1 MNFLATQSF
10 MEDNTTSK
18 KPYFIRAMFEW
29 ISDNGYTPHLLIDA
43 SFENMSIPRNFVQN
57 ERITLNISSSATR
70 NLTIDSD
77 LISFDARFEGKTMNV
92 QLPYEAVINIFA
104 RETGEGMALSS
115 EPDTA
120 NSGLVKKSIK
130 KDKTPH

>member
-1 MNFLATQSF
+1 
-10 MEDNTTSK
+10 MEENTTSK

-43 SFENMSIPRNFVQN
+43 SFENISIPRKFVEN

-77 LISFDARFEGKTMNV
+77 MISFDARFEGKTMNV

-104 RETGEGMALSS
+104 RETGEGMAFPS
-115 EPDTA
+115 ESD
-120 NSGLVKKSIK
+120 LKKKVFHKKNIE
-130 KDKTPH
+130 KDKVSHLKLVE

>member
-1 MNFLATQSF
+1 
-10 MEDNTTSK
+10 MEDNTISK

-43 SFENMSIPRNFVQN
+43 SFDNISIPRKFVEK

-77 LISFDARFEGKTMNV
+77 VISFDARFDGKSMSV
-92 QLPYEAVINIFA
+92 EFPPEAVINIYA
-104 RETGEGMALSS
+104 RETSEGMFFQS
-115 EPDTA
+115 ESDA
-120 NSGLVKKSIK
+120 MKNGLNKKNVE
-130 KDKTPH
+130 KDKASHLKLVE

>member
-1 MNFLATQSF
+1 
-10 MEDNTTSK
+10 MEDNTISK

-43 SFENMSIPRNFVQN
+43 SFDNISIPRKFVEK

-77 LISFDARFEGKTMNV
+77 IISFDARFDGKSMSV
-92 QLPYEAVINIFA
+92 EFPPEAVINIYA
-104 RETGEGMALSS
+104 RETSEGMFFQS
-115 EPDTA
+115 ESDA
-120 NSGLVKKSIK
+120 MKNGLNKKNVE
-130 KDKTPH
+130 KDKASHLKLVE

>member
-1 MNFLATQSF
+1 

-43 SFENMSIPRNFVQN
+43 SFENMSIPRKFVEN

-77 LISFDARFEGKTMNV
+77 MISFDARFEGKTMNV

-104 RETGEGMALSS
+104 RETGEGMAFSS
-115 EPDTA
+115 ESDTA
-120 NSGLVKKSIK
+120 NRDLVKKSVK
-130 KDKTPH
+130 KDKTPHLKLVE

>member
-1 MNFLATQSF
+1 
-10 MEDNTTSK
+10 MEDNTISK

-43 SFENMSIPRNFVQN
+43 SFDNISIPRKFVEK

-77 LISFDARFEGKTMNV
+77 IISFDARFDGKPMSV
-92 QLPYEAVINIFA
+92 HFPPEAVINIYA
-104 RETGEGMALSS
+104 RETSEGMAFQPESDAMKNEL
-115 EPDTA
+115 
-120 NSGLVKKSIK
+120 NKKNVD
-130 KDKTPH
+130 KDKASHLKLVE

>member
-1 MNFLATQSF
+1 
-10 MEDNTTSK
+10 MEDSTTSK

-29 ISDNGYTPHLLIDA
+29 ICDNGCTPHLLIDA
-43 SFENMSIPRNFVQN
+43 SLENMSIPRKFVEN

-77 LISFDARFEGKTMNV
+77 MISFDARFEGKTMNV

-104 RETGEGMALSS
+104 RETGEGMAFSS
-115 EPDTA
+115 ESDSA
-120 NSGLVKKSIK
+120 NSGLVKKNVK
-130 KDKTPH
+130 RDKASHLKLVE

>member
-1 MNFLATQSF
+1 

-70 NLTIDSD
+70 NLTINSD
-77 LISFDARFEGKTMNV
+77 LISFDARFEGKTMEV
-92 QLPYEAVINIFA
+92 QLPCEAIINIFA
-104 RETGEGMALSS
+104 RETGEGMAFTS
-115 EPDTA
+115 EPDNP
-120 NSGLVKKSIK
+120 NSDLVKKSIK
-130 KDKTPH
+130 KDKTPHLKLVE

>member
-1 MNFLATQSF
+1 

-104 RETGEGMALSS
+104 RETGEGMAFSS
-115 EPDTA
+115 ESD
-120 NSGLVKKSIK
+120 LKKKGFHKKNIE
-130 KDKTPH
+130 KDKASHLKLVE

>member
-1 MNFLATQSF
+1 
-10 MEDNTTSK
+10 MEDNTISK

-43 SFENMSIPRNFVQN
+43 SFDNISIPRKFVEK

-77 LISFDARFEGKTMNV
+77 IISFDARFDGKSMSV
-92 QLPYEAVINIFA
+92 EFPPEAVINIYA
-104 RETGEGMALSS
+104 RETSEGMFFQPESDAMK
-115 EPDTA
+115 
-120 NSGLVKKSIK
+120 NGLNKKNVE
-130 KDKTPH
+130 KDKASHLKLVE

>member
-1 MNFLATQSF
+1 
-10 MEDNTTSK
+10 MEDNKTSK

-43 SFENMSIPRNFVQN
+43 SFENMSIPRKFVEN

-77 LISFDARFEGKTMNV
+77 VISFNARFEGKTMNV
-92 QLPYEAVINIFA
+92 QLPFEAVINIFA
-104 RETGEGMALSS
+104 RETGEGMVFSS
-115 EPDTA
+115 ESDSV
-120 NSGLVKKSIK
+120 NSGLVKKSVK
-130 KDKTPH
+130 KEKTPHLKLVE

>member
-1 MNFLATQSF
+1 

-104 RETGEGMALSS
+104 RETGEGMAFSS
-115 EPDTA
+115 ESDTA
-120 NSGLVKKSIK
+120 NRDLVKKSVK
-130 KDKTPH
+130 KDKTPHLKLVE

>member
-1 MNFLATQSF
+1 
-10 MEDNTTSK
+10 MEDNKTSK

-104 RETGEGMALSS
+104 RETGEGMAFSS
-115 EPDTA
+115 ESD
-120 NSGLVKKSIK
+120 LKKKGFNKKNIE
-130 KDKTPH
+130 KDKASHLKLVE

>member
-1 MNFLATQSF
+1 

-70 NLTIDSD
+70 NLTIDYD
-77 LISFDARFEGKTMNV
+77 MISFDARFEGKTMNV

-104 RETGEGMALSS
+104 RETGEGMAFSS
-115 EPDTA
+115 ESDTA
-120 NSGLVKKSIK
+120 NRDLVKKSVK
-130 KDKTPH
+130 KDKTPHLKLVE

>member
-1 MNFLATQSF
+1 

-18 KPYFIRAMFEW
+18 KPYFIRAMFGW

-43 SFENMSIPRNFVQN
+43 SFENMGIPRKFVEN

-77 LISFDARFEGKTMNV
+77 IISFDARFDGKSMSV
-92 QLPYEAVINIFA
+92 QFPSEAVINVFA
-104 RETGEGMALSS
+104 RETGEGMAFSS
-115 EPDTA
+115 ESD
-120 NSGLVKKSIK
+120 LKKKGFNKKNIE
-130 KDKTPH
+130 KDKASHLKLVE

>member
-1 MNFLATQSF
+1 

-77 LISFDARFEGKTMNV
+77 LISFDARFEGKTMNI

-104 RETGEGMALSS
+104 RETGEGMAFSS
-115 EPDTA
+115 ESDTA
-120 NSGLVKKSIK
+120 NRGLVKKSVK
-130 KDKTPH
+130 KDKTPHLKLVE

>member
-1 MNFLATQSF
+1 

-104 RETGEGMALSS
+104 RETGEGMAFSS
-115 EPDTA
+115 ESDTA
-120 NSGLVKKSIK
+120 NRGLVKKRVK
-130 KDKTPH
+130 KDKTTHIKLVE

>member
-1 MNFLATQSF
+1 MK
-10 MEDNTTSK
+10 DNTTSK

-43 SFENMSIPRNFVQN
+43 SFENMSIPRKFVEN

-92 QLPYEAVINIFA
+92 QLPCKAVINIFA
-104 RETGEGMALSS
+104 RETGEGMAFSS
-115 EPDTA
+115 ESDTA
-120 NSGLVKKSIK
+120 KSSLVKKSIK
-130 KDKTPH
+130 KDKALHLKLVE

>member
-1 MNFLATQSF
+1 

-43 SFENMSIPRNFVQN
+43 SFENMSIPRKFVEN

-77 LISFDARFEGKTMNV
+77 MISFDARFEGKTMNV

-104 RETGEGMALSS
+104 RETSEGMVFSS

-120 NSGLVKKSIK
+120 KNDLIKKSIK
-130 KDKTPH
+130 KDKTPHLKLVD

>member
-1 MNFLATQSF
+1 
-10 MEDNTTSK
+10 MEDNTASK

-43 SFENMSIPRNFVQN
+43 SFENMSIPRKFVEN

-77 LISFDARFEGKTMNV
+77 MISFDARFEGKTMNV

-104 RETGEGMALSS
+104 RETGEGMAFSS
-115 EPDTA
+115 ESDSA
-120 NSGLVKKSIK
+120 NSGLVKKSAK
-130 KDKTPH
+130 KVKTPHLKLVE

>member
-1 MNFLATQSF
+1 
-10 MEDNTTSK
+10 
-18 KPYFIRAMFEW
+18 MFEW

-43 SFENMSIPRNFVQN
+43 SFENMSIPRKFVEN

-77 LISFDARFEGKTMNV
+77 LISFDARFEGKTMSV

-104 RETGEGMALSS
+104 RETGEGMAFPS
-115 EPDTA
+115 ESD
-120 NSGLVKKSIK
+120 LKKKVFNKKNIE
-130 KDKTPH
+130 KDKASHLKLVE

>member
-1 MNFLATQSF
+1 
-10 MEDNTTSK
+10 MENNTTSK

-43 SFENMSIPRNFVQN
+43 SFENMSIPRKFVEN

-77 LISFDARFEGKTMNV
+77 LISFDARFEGKTMSV

-104 RETGEGMALSS
+104 RETGEGMAFPS
-115 EPDTA
+115 ESD
-120 NSGLVKKSIK
+120 LKKKVFNKKNIE
-130 KDKTPH
+130 KDKASHLKLVE

>member
-1 MNFLATQSF
+1 
-10 MEDNTTSK
+10 MEDNKISK

-43 SFENMSIPRNFVQN
+43 SFDNISIPRKFVEK

-77 LISFDARFEGKTMNV
+77 IISFDARFDGKSMSV
-92 QLPYEAVINIFA
+92 EFPPEAVINIYA
-104 RETGEGMALSS
+104 RETCEGMFFQS
-115 EPDTA
+115 ESDA
-120 NSGLVKKSIK
+120 MKNGLNKKNVE
-130 KDKTPH
+130 KDKASHLKLVE

>member
-1 MNFLATQSF
+1 
-10 MEDNTTSK
+10 MEDNTISK

-43 SFENMSIPRNFVQN
+43 SFDNISIPRKFVEK

-77 LISFDARFEGKTMNV
+77 IISFDARFDGKSMSV
-92 QLPYEAVINIFA
+92 QFPPEAVINIYA
-104 RETGEGMALSS
+104 RETSEGMFFQS
-115 EPDTA
+115 ESDA
-120 NSGLVKKSIK
+120 MKNGLNKKNVE
-130 KDKTPH
+130 KDKASHLKLVE

>member
-1 MNFLATQSF
+1 

-43 SFENMSIPRNFVQN
+43 SYENMSIPRNFVQN

-104 RETGEGMALSS
+104 RETGEGMAFSS
-115 EPDTA
+115 ESDTA
-120 NSGLVKKSIK
+120 NRDLVKKSVK
-130 KDKTPH
+130 KDKTPHLKLVE

>member
-1 MNFLATQSF
+1 

-77 LISFDARFEGKTMNV
+77 LISFDARFEGKTMNI

-104 RETGEGMALSS
+104 RETGEGMAFSS
-115 EPDTA
+115 ESDTA
-120 NSGLVKKSIK
+120 NRDLVKKSVK
-130 KDKTPH
+130 KDKTPHLKLVE